1 MPTINEMVQE
11 HNALAKKLNKPTL
24 SSWKQ
29 DKIKLQER
37 IDRLSCLSGPSMP
50 ENKKSATI
58 NKPLPKSSNVDK
70 ANELLEKEAKRV
82 ADNTI
87 TVVDVAEELNIDP
100 KVARAKLRRKGMK
113 SNEGR
118 WPRFKRNSDEH
129 KDFIKLL
136 RGSDDAGK

>member
-1 MPTINEMVQE
+1 MVQE
-11 HNALAKKLNKPTL
+11 HNALAKKLNKPIL

-29 DKIKLQER
+29 DKGKLQER
-37 IDRLSCLSGPSMP
+37 IDRLQSQVGTEP
-50 ENKKSATI
+50 KKSTSSV
-58 NKPLPKSSNVDK
+58 KLLPKSSSVDK
-70 ANELLEKEAKRV
+70 ANQLLEKEAKRV
-82 ADNTI
+82 EDNLI
-87 TVVDVAEELNIDP
+87 TVVDVAEEMNIDP

-136 RGSDDAGK
+136 RGTDDASK